1 MRKYIT
7 NTLLTLTIS
16 LILWLISAIYGLFY
30 DHNKGILFYTV
41 FGIIS
46 FVFAGSLLK
55 LFYDELKEIIKEIKE
70 GKGLFDVVYD
80 LLSSLKLAFF
90 LMIAIAIFSMLGSTY
105 IEQERPFS
113 FYVSKYGIHEAHLIM
128 SLHLNNVF
136 HSWYYR
142 ILLYLFGINL
152 ILCSIK
158 RLPPVWKHTFGS
170 ERILKLDEKAEKHL
184 KPISIKSE
192 KDPMEIA
199 KFLKSEGFRV
209 FYEEENDKKYIYA
222 EKGKWSR
229 LGVYIVHIGLIVL
242 LAGTLIDSY
251 FGIRGVMQVPEGEKS
266 NILFSLDMASNKVYK
281 LPFYVYEKRFK
292 IITYGKSSPEF
303 ASAVKSYES
312 YIYIIKDNKI
322 VSQGSLA
329 VNRPYNYDGYNIYQA
344 SYGLTGFPKQME
356 LIAIDKKK
364 ASSGNPMK
372 ALAGKVVFLNS
383 KFAMFKGIPLEIVKS
398 TLNIENPQAGANG
411 DLKPAVM
418 LKATYN
424 GKTYDIPVIYSPKL
438 TLVAYDEMPDTKDF
452 PYVFFMDSFVPQYFS
467 GFQISK
473 NPGTDIIWLGSIVTI
488 LGMMLAFY
496 RVNRKVWL
504 RIQGAEIKIAL
515 YSHKFKEEFYRTF
528 LHKLKTVLNS

>member
-1 MRKYIT
+1 VRKYIT
-7 NTLLTLTIS
+7 NTLAILTIS
-16 LILWLISAIYGLFY
+16 LVLWLSEAVYGLFY
-30 DHNKGILFYTV
+30 DHSKGPVFYTI
-41 FGIIS
+41 FGITS
-46 FVFAGSLLK
+46 FVFGFSIIKLL
-55 LFYDELKEIIKEIKE
+55 YDELVEVVKELRS
-70 GKGLFDVVYD
+70 GKGLFDVIYD

-105 IEQERPFS
+105 VEQEQPFS
-113 FYVSKYGIHEAHLIM
+113 FYASKYGVNEAHLIM
-128 SLHLNNVF
+128 TLHLNNVF

-184 KPISIKSE
+184 KPISVKSQ
-192 KDPMEIA
+192 KDPIEIA

-209 FYEEENDKKYIYA
+209 FYEEEKDKKYIYA

-229 LGVYIVHIGLIVL
+229 LGVYIVHIGLIIL

-251 FGIRGVMQVPEGEKS
+251 FGIRGIMQVPEGEKS
-266 NILFSLDMASNKVYK
+266 NLLMSLDLASNKVYK

-329 VNRPYNYDGYNIYQA
+329 VNKPYNYDGYNIYQA
-344 SYGLTGFPKQME
+344 SYGLTGFPKEME

-364 ASSGNPMK
+364 AASGNPQK
-372 ALAGKVVFLNS
+372 ALAGTVRFVNS
-383 KFAMFKGIPLEIVKS
+383 KFAMFNGISLEILKS

-418 LKATYN
+418 LKAKYN
-424 GKTYDIPVIYSPKL
+424 GKSYLIPVIYSPKL
-438 TLVAYDEMPDTKDF
+438 TLVAYNEIPGTKDF

-496 RVNRKVWL
+496 RVNRKVWIRL
-504 RIQGAEIKIAL
+504 QGNEMKIAL
-515 YSHKFKEEFYRTF
+515 YSHKFKEEFQKTF
-528 LHKLKTVLNS
+528 LQKLKTVI

>member
-7 NTLLTLTIS
+7 NTLAVLTVS
-16 LILWLISAIYGLFY
+16 LILWLGLAVYGLFY
-30 DHNKGILFYTV
+30 DKTKGIVFYVSFGLLSVV
-41 FGIIS
+41 F
-46 FVFAGSLLK
+46 SLSILK
-55 LFYDELKEIIKEIKE
+55 LIYDELLEIIKEVKA

-80 LLSSLKLAFF
+80 LFSSLKLAFF

-105 IEQERPFS
+105 IEQERPFN
-113 FYVSKYGIHEAHLIM
+113 FYVSKYGLNEAHLIM

-142 ILLYLFGINL
+142 LLLYLFGVNL
-152 ILCSIK
+152 IICSIK
-158 RLPPVWKHTFGS
+158 RLPPVWKHTFGK

-184 KPISIKSE
+184 KPISAQTQ

-199 KFLKSEGFRV
+199 KFLKSEGFKV
-209 FYEEENDKKYIYA
+209 FYEEDKEDKYLYA

-229 LGVYIVHIGLIVL
+229 LGVYIVHIGLIIL

-251 FGIRGVMQVPEGEKS
+251 FGIRGIIQVPEGDKS
-266 NILFSLDMASNKVYK
+266 NILMSLDLASDKVYK

-303 ASAVKSYES
+303 SSAVKSYES
-312 YIYIIKDNKI
+312 HIYIIKDNKI
-322 VSQGSLA
+322 VKEGSLA
-329 VNRPYNYDGYNIYQA
+329 VNEPYSYDGYNIYQA
-344 SYGLTGFPKQME
+344 SYGLTGFPKEMK

-364 ASSGNPMK
+364 ASSGNPQE
-372 ALAGKVVFLNS
+372 ALAGSVRFVNS
-383 KFAMFKGIPLEIVKS
+383 KVAMFKGISLEILKS
-398 TLNIENPQAGANG
+398 TLNVENPQAGANG

-424 GKTYDIPVIYSPKL
+424 GKTYHIPVFYSPKL
-438 TLVAYDEMPDTKDF
+438 TLMVYNQIPGNKDF
-452 PYVFFMDSFVPQYFS
+452 PYVFFMDTFVPQYFS

-473 NPGTDIIWLGSIVTI
+473 NPGTYIIWLGSIITI

-496 RVNRKVWL
+496 KVNRKVWV
-504 RIQGAEIKIAL
+504 RFQGNQMKIAL
-515 YSHKFKEEFYRTF
+515 YSHKFKEEFQKTF
-528 LHKLKTVLNS
+528 LQKLKTVI